1 MRIRVLGSAAGGGFP
16 QWNCGCPNCRG
27 VRAGTIQATPRS
39 QESVAVSAE
48 GDWWLLLNVSP
59 EIRSQIEGFPALH
72 PRGPRHSP
80 IGALALTNGDLD
92 RCLGLFS
99 LRESHPLA
107 LYATDRVRA
116 GLADGNVIFR
126 TLQRFPDQVR
136 WRPLKLGREEPVL
149 GTDGEPMGLWI
160 EAVPVPGKVPVHLET
175 LMAPDLEDN
184 VGLRVRDAAGRRL
197 AYFSSIARLDGP
209 TREAMA
215 DADCLFFDGT
225 FWSSD
230 ELPALG
236 LGTRRA
242 EDMAHLPVGG
252 EGGSL
257 AALSGLRVGRR
268 IYIHLNNTNP
278 LLREDSPERTAVLAA
293 GWEAAYDGMEV
304 EL

>member
-27 VRAGTIQATPRS
+27 VRAGTIRARPRS
-39 QESVAVSAE
+39 QESVAVSAD
-48 GDWWLLLNVSP
+48 GNRWLLLNVSP
-59 EIRSQIEGFPALH
+59 EIRSQIEAFPALH

-80 IGALALTNGDLD
+80 IGALALTSGDLD

-107 LYATDRVRA
+107 IYATERVRG
-116 GLADGNVIFR
+116 GLTDGNVLFR
-126 TLQRFPDQVR
+126 TLQRFPGQVR
-136 WRPLKLGREEPVL
+136 WRSLKLGGEEPVL
-149 GTDGEPMGLWI
+149 DTNGEPLELWI
-160 EAVPVPGKVPVHLET
+160 EAVPVPGKIPLHLET
-175 LMAPDLEDN
+175 LMSPDSEDT

-197 AYFSSIARLDGP
+197 AYFSGVARLDGP
-209 TREAMA
+209 TRQAMA

-225 FWSSD
+225 FWSGD

-242 EDMAHLPVGG
+242 EDMGHLPVGG
-252 EGGSL
+252 EEGSL
-257 AALSGLRVGRR
+257 AALSGLGVPRR
-268 IYIHLNNTNP
+268 LYTHLNNTNP
-278 LLREDSPERTAVLAA
+278 LLREDSPERAAVLAA
-293 GWEAAYDGMEV
+293 GWEVAEDGMEV